1 MGAIGLT
8 ALLACQKTEDTGSD
22 GDDDSDVSIEV
33 TWGDAQTVASGG
45 TDVITLTFNNTP
57 VGMRDG
63 DNRLHLVW
71 LDGTDLVYGRLESSG
86 WVTGP
91 LERLGS
97 SGLAKPTLASG
108 GGGLVVAW
116 LERLDGNMH
125 VVGTYSADD
134 GATWST
140 PLQLS
145 TAAHN
150 AVNPSL
156 YAWANENGGTSAV
169 VSWGDEETGQIVGA
183 TWTGPSWAASDWTL
197 GYDIS
202 RSDADAR
209 DVGVRGWGKTLYA
222 SWEEGGEENPRP
234 SLYGAKSTDGGVTWG
249 DPKALNATDQNFGG
263 DPSVAFAGE
272 QELYV
277 AYQDQGDVFLCRSTD
292 GGETFGDTITLGD
305 GLFAHV
311 EATANG
317 VVSTAWEHFVGN
329 MKDNSI
335 KTVGLYL
342 SLDGG
347 ETGEAPHAMPG
358 SDDVFYT
365 KLGSV
370 AANESVIDVFYILD
384 DGETSSLV
392 HRSGEI
398 TD

>member
-1 MGAIGLT
+1 MGLRWMGAIGLT

-169 VSWGDEETGQIVGA
+169 VSWGDEETGQIVNWLRLFG
-183 TWTGPSWAASDWTL
+183 DQ
-197 GYDIS
+197 D
-202 RSDADAR
+202 D
-209 DVGVRGWGKTLYA
+209 GVIAFFSSEQL
-222 SWEEGGEENPRP
+222 
-234 SLYGAKSTDGGVTWG
+234 
-249 DPKALNATDQNFGG
+249 F
-263 DPSVAFAGE
+263 DPSS
-272 QELYV
+272 LH
-277 AYQDQGDVFLCRSTD
+277 
-292 GGETFGDTITLGD
+292 LGPLND
-305 GLFAHV
+305 
-311 EATANG
+311 E
-317 VVSTAWEHFVGN
+317 
-329 MKDNSI
+329 
-335 KTVGLYL
+335 
-342 SLDGG
+342 
-347 ETGEAPHAMPG
+347 
-358 SDDVFYT
+358 
-365 KLGSV
+365 
-370 AANESVIDVFYILD
+370 IDVVT
-384 DGETSSLV
+384 EPS
-392 HRSGEI
+392 E
-398 TD
+398 